1 MIDLK
6 KGVVVSL
13 QELYVLHAL
22 PPPLMGKSPTFA
34 IYVSLGLI
42 KHPSVSRFDL
52 AIMEARMLGHGRIR
66 VIGTDLHR
74 QRTESGIEGNHR
86 TTESSGGLCFSRV
99 K

>member
-6 KGVVVSL
+6 KRSVVSL

-22 PPPLMGKSPTFA
+22 PPPLMCKGPTLA
-34 IYVSLGLI
+34 IHVSLGLT
-42 KHPSVSRFDL
+42 KHPRASRFDL
-52 AIMEARMLGHGRIR
+52 AIMDARMLGDGRIR

-86 TTESSGGLCFSRV
+86 TTETSRGFV
-99 K
+99 SAV